1 MNLGWVLLSAALI
14 AQSAVRNPQS
24 TIDLTG
30 FVVDES
36 GAGLPRVQLEIRE
49 RDGRVRATTATSLT
63 GEFALSLPEG
73 SYTVDALLA
82 GFAPLLGQ
90 IIDVAP
96 NAPPLRLTLRIPEV
110 EHQIVVTATR
120 TEAAVPQ
127 IGASVTVL
135 TREQLSSAGIAT
147 VAEALRKVPGL
158 NLVQSGG
165 QGQLT
170 SLFTR
175 GGESDYTK
183 VLLDGIPLNEPG
195 GSYNLANLSATGI
208 DRIEVVRGP
217 QSALFGSDAIA
228 GVVQIF
234 TDRSKNDSISPT
246 PRVLMEGGTFSSFR
260 YAAGISG
267 RGDRADYSAAFSRT
281 DTDNDVLNGSFN
293 DATVSLNAGFITS
306 PRTELRAI
314 FRSEA
319 GRSGVPGPWAFR
331 PPDPDEHYDRR
342 DISGGLKFTHLASLS
357 WTQRLFYTINDSRQF
372 SEDPAGSGSFVS
384 EYQGRQ
390 APSAFVDSPFQFLN
404 HTARQRINY
413 QSDFALPHGHLVM
426 AGADYERESGSIG
439 DPQFLTEAVRNNF
452 GFFAQDQWAVQN
464 RLFAAAGVRLEN
476 NDSFGFFAAPRLSLA
491 FHARQPSTGSVLG
504 LTKLKGNF
512 GLGIKEPT
520 LVESFS
526 QSPFFKG
533 NPDLDPE
540 ESVSFD
546 AGVEQQFGQG
556 RAWLDL
562 TYFDNRFRNQVGFV
576 TTDFTT
582 FEGSFFNIGK
592 TRARGVESSFRLGL
606 TPRWETGGAYTFLN
620 SRILESTSPLDPVFA
635 PGQELF
641 RRPRHSG
648 YLDLQWKPGNWT
660 VGATAILV
668 GTRVDSD
675 FSGLGM
681 TRNPGYGILN
691 LRLSQRLNDS
701 ISWFVLVNNA
711 LDKEYMEVL
720 GFPALRA
727 HFRIG
732 LRAGF

>member
-1 MNLGWVLLSAALI
+1 MNLALVLLSAALL
-14 AQSAVRNPQS
+14 AQSAIRNPQS
-24 TIDLTG
+24 AIEVTG

-36 GAGLPRVQLEIRE
+36 GAGLPRAKLEF
-49 RDGRVRATTATSLT
+49 RDRGGSVIASTQTNTK
-63 GEFALSLPEG
+63 GEFALSVPEG
-73 SYTVDALLA
+73 SYIVDAMLA

-90 IIDVAP
+90 IVDVGP
-96 NAPPLRLTLRIPEV
+96 SPPPLMLTLRIPEV

-127 IGASVTVL
+127 VGASMTIL
-135 TREQLSSAGIAT
+135 TREQLSRDGIAT

-158 NLVQSGG
+158 ALVQSGG

-170 SLFTR
+170 SAFVR

-183 VLLDGIPLNEPG
+183 VLLDGIPLNDPG
-195 GSYNLANLSATGI
+195 GSYNFANLSATAI
-208 DRIEVVRGP
+208 DRIEIVRGP

-228 GVVQIF
+228 GVIQIF
-234 TDRSKNDSISPT
+234 THRAREDGISPT
-246 PRVLMEGGTFSSFR
+246 PRLLLEGGTFSSFR
-260 YAAGISG
+260 YAGGVSG
-267 RGDRADYSAAFSRT
+267 RGERLDYSTSFSRT

-293 DATVSLNAGFITS
+293 EATFTVNAGFITS
-306 PRTELRAI
+306 QKTALRAI

-319 GRSGVPGPWAFR
+319 GRAGVPGPWAFR
-331 PPDPDEHYDRR
+331 RPEPDEHFERR
-342 DISGGLKFTHLASLS
+342 DLSGGLEFTHFAAISWNQKLS
-357 WTQRLFYTINDSRQF
+357 YTVNDSRQF
-372 SEDPAGSGSFVS
+372 SEDPGDSGSFVS
-384 EYQGRQ
+384 EFEGHR
-390 APSAFVDSPFQFLN
+390 APFVSLDSPFQFLN
-404 HTARQRINY
+404 HTSRQKINY
-413 QSDFALPHGHLVM
+413 QSDIVMPRGHLLT
-426 AGADYERESGSIG
+426 AGADYERESGTIG
-439 DPQFLTEAVRNNF
+439 DPQSLTEAVRNNF

-491 FHARQPSTGSVLG
+491 FHAHQPSAGSALG
-504 LTKLKGNF
+504 LTKIKGNF

-526 QSPFFKG
+526 QSPFFRG
-533 NPDLDPE
+533 NPDLRPE
-540 ESVSFD
+540 KSVSFD
-546 AGVEQQFGQG
+546 AGIEQHFGAG
-556 RAWLDL
+556 SSLLEL
-562 TYFDNRFRNQVGFV
+562 TYFDNRFRDQVGFV

-592 TRARGVESSFRLGL
+592 TRARGVESALRLDL
-606 TPRWETGGAYTFLN
+606 SPRWEAGGAYTFLN
-620 SRILESTSPLDPVFA
+620 SRVLESTSPDPVFA

-648 YLDLQWKPGNWT
+648 YVDLRWKPGSWT
-660 VGATAILV
+660 LGATAILV
-668 GTRVDSD
+668 GRRVDSD
-675 FSGLGM
+675 FSGLGL
-681 TRNPGYGILN
+681 TRNPGYGVLN
-691 LRLSQRLNDS
+691 LLLSHRLSDS

-720 GFPALRA
+720 GYPALRA